1 MTRKF
6 LTGRKLLTLA
16 ASLIVGLTEAS
27 GPTSAIA
34 CPLQGG
40 QVAQRTTGGV
50 PQVPRINNLPPLA
63 AGSNFPIVVEAVAT
77 KQTTPIKILSTST
90 TERQV
95 VKIPTPPVA
104 APVAPLAVPTDV
116 SPITTIADALA
127 RR

>member
-6 LTGRKLLTLA
+6 LTGRKLLTLV
-16 ASLIVGLTEAS
+16 ASLIVGLTGAA
-27 GPTSAIA
+27 GPTSVIA

-40 QVAQRTTGGV
+40 QVTQRTTGGG
-50 PQVPRINNLPPLA
+50 VPRINNLPPLA

-104 APVAPLAVPTDV
+104 TPVTPPVDPSDV
-116 SPITTIADALA
+116 SPIPTIADALA